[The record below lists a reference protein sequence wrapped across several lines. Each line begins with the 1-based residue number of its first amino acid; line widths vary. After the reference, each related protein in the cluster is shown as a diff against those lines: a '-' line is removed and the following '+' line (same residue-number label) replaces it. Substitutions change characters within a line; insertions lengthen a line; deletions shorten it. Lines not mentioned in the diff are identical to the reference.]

1 MSRFKT
7 YYTPVVDLMYPRLSV
22 TEKWDNAQRKFQI
35 CDQSDQ
41 GAYWS
46 CSFVLSDADR
56 AAMWEVGAAHYQA
69 LTQELNLPPIS
80 QGASLFRSEQQHKDP
95 EGNPLQ
101 GQWIYKAARKTF
113 NAQGHASKRPIV
125 LNGMNQPIDRVDFWS
140 GSKGRLC
147 ITMLPTVDPK
157 TNTGGIRLFLDKVQL
172 LEPIYG
178 GGFDEVPNA
187 ASNTMAAPTPQPMP
201 APAPN
206 PSAPPMAPAPQ
217 PMPAPS
223 PFDLQAPATSPAYP
237 MPSTQGVPSGV
248 MPNDIEDEIP
258 F

>member
-22 TEKWDNAQRKFQI
+22 TEKWDNAQRKFTI

-95 EGNPLQ
+95 EGNFLQ

-113 NAQGHASKRPIV
+113 NAQGHPSKRPIV

-157 TNTGGIRLFLDKVQL
+157 TNTGGMRLFLDKVQL
-172 LEPIYG
+172 LDPIYG

-187 ASNTMAAPTPQPMP
+187 ASNSMPQAPVAP
-201 APAPN
+201 APA
-206 PSAPPMAPAPQ
+206 APMAPAPA
-217 PMPAPS
+217 PMPAAPAPAAP
-223 PFDLQAPATSPAYP
+223 PFDLQAPATPPANP
-237 MPSTQGVPSGV
+237 MPPAQGVPSGQ